1 MNRGELIYL
10 ACPYSHK
17 DSEIMQNRFLAIN
30 KIAAKLMAD
39 GYYVFSPISHTHP
52 IALAGTLPRGWE
64 FWKGYDTVIIK
75 NCKCVLVAMLDGWG
89 TSTGVQAEIQI
100 AKDLGIPV
108 EYLDCK

>member
-17 DSEIMQNRFLAIN
+17 DPEVMDKRFHTIN
-30 KIAAKLMAD
+30 KIAAKLMSE
-39 GYYVFSPISHTHP
+39 GYYVFSPISHCHP
-52 IALAGTLPRGWE
+52 LAIDGTLPGGWE
-64 FWKGYDTVIIK
+64 FWKGYDTAIIK

-100 AKDLGIPV
+100 AKDLDIPV
-108 EYLDCK
+108 EYLSV